1 MIENNCNR
9 QFSEAVC
16 VDAMRVFDS
25 CSAQDCLEDLE
36 FVFTEEDQET
46 INGAAYIKTKEIT
59 ITGVTFTIDPVPF
72 NKGFYTVE
80 ITYAF
85 RAEVDVYNADD
96 PLPETVYGTATFS
109 KKVILYGSEGSTQR
123 FVSNEVNALPA
134 ASTTSGCACNCDCGS
149 VPVASVNV
157 AAPMCLDAKLVPSTT
172 EEGVQ
177 NVFITIGIFAIVQL
191 SRPVPILIPSYDYC
205 VPGKECSSNTDT
217 PCELFEA
224 LQFPT
229 NEFFPRGIDKGCCQ
243 SDDNDNDGDN
253 DGNNNNDRGNT
264 APNNEHGQN
273 NRR

>member
-1 MIENNCNR
+1 MNENISNR

-36 FVFTEEDQET
+36 FVFSGADQET
-46 INGAAYIKTKEIT
+46 INGAAYIKTKNIT

-72 NKGFYTVE
+72 NKGFYTVD

-85 RAEVDVYNADD
+85 RAEVDAYTADD
-96 PLPETVYGTATFS
+96 PLPETIYGTSAFS

-123 FVSNEVNALPA
+123 FVSNEPNAVTT
-134 ASTTSGCACNCDCGS
+134 ASTTSGCACNCDCGAM
-149 VPVASVNV
+149 PVAAVNV

-177 NVFITIGIFAIVQL
+177 NVLITIGIFAIVQL

-205 VPGKECSSNTDT
+205 IPGKECSSNTDT

-229 NEFFPRGIDKGCCQ
+229 NEFFPKPISGNCCNNNCGCGGTN
-243 SDDNDNDGDN
+243 DNDNDPVPES
-253 DGNNNNDRGNT
+253 NT
-264 APNNEHGQN
+264 TSQN
-273 NRR
+273 TRR

>member
-1 MIENNCNR
+1 MNEQSINR
-9 QFSEAVC
+9 NFKEAVC

-36 FVFTEEDQET
+36 FVFSADDQAT
-46 INGAAYIKTKEIT
+46 INDAAYIKTKDIT

-85 RAEVDVYNADD
+85 RAEVDVYSAEQA
-96 PLPETVYGTATFS
+96 LPETVYGTSTFS

-123 FVSNEVNALPA
+123 FVSNESAVVPA
-134 ASTTSGCACNCDCGS
+134 ASAVSGCACNCDCGS

-157 AAPMCLDAKLVPSTT
+157 ASPMCLDAKLVESTVT
-172 EEGVQ
+172 EGEQ
-177 NVFITIGIFAIVQL
+177 NVLITIGIFAIVSL

-205 VPGKECSSNTDT
+205 LPGKECSSNTDT
-217 PCELFEA
+217 PCELFEN

-229 NEFFPRGIDKGCCQ
+229 NEFFPKAIQNSCSCDEPQ
-243 SDDNDNDGDN
+243 
-253 DGNNNNDRGNT
+253 
-264 APNNEHGQN
+264 NNEQDAPQPESG
-273 NRR
+273 RR

>member
-1 MIENNCNR
+1 MLENTTNR

-36 FVFTEEDQET
+36 LVFSEADQT
-46 INGAAYIKTKEIT
+46 TVNAADYIKCKCIT
-59 ITGVTFTIDPVPF
+59 VTGVTFTIDPVPF
-72 NKGFYTVE
+72 NKGFYTVD

-85 RAEVDVYNADD
+85 RSEIDAYTAEET
-96 PLPETVYGTATFS
+96 LPDTLYGTATFS

-123 FVSNEVNALPA
+123 FVSNETNAQPA
-134 ASTTSGCACNCDCGS
+134 TSTTSGCACCCDCGN

-157 AAPMCLDAKLVPSTT
+157 ASPMCLDAKLMPDTT
-172 EEGVQ
+172 TPGTQ
-177 NVFITIGIFAIVQL
+177 NVLVTIGIFAIVQL

-205 VPGKECSSNTDT
+205 MPGKECSTNTDT

-229 NEFFPRGIDKGCCQ
+229 NEFFPKPISGNGCGCQ
-243 SDDNDNDGDN
+243 NNSS
-253 DGNNNNDRGNT
+253 NNNQDSSIET
-264 APNNEHGQN
+264 ANSSPQAQ
-273 NRR
+273 RR